1 MDIYLYPRGA
11 PRPQRFSFLQETA
24 ISDAYLTMLEYENK
38 KSKTPFNPR
47 TRKVFGIKVVLFFE
61 LVIFFMV
68 KLPFE
73 K

>member
-1 MDIYLYPRGA
+1 
-11 PRPQRFSFLQETA
+11 
-24 ISDAYLTMLEYENK
+24 MLEYENE
-38 KSKTPFNPR
+38 KSKTTFYPR

-61 LVIFFMV
+61 LVNFFMV